1 MTDLPPGAPTEVVVH
16 KPRVSEGTQIL
27 LVWIVAVTMI
37 VAVISG
43 AFVNWNQSQINLSQ
57 QQQIAQ
63 LSANND
69 ALREQVLAQGETP
82 VAPPAEAVTGAK
94 GDPGTTGANGRD
106 GRSVSG
112 FVCQADST
120 WLVLYDDSTRQTL
133 TGPCIGAT
141 GSPGIG
147 IDGKDGTNGVDGAP
161 GPAGAPGEPVYSW
174 TWVTS
179 LGTTRECVRDDP
191 FDPARPS
198 YHCQTITP

>member
-27 LVWIVAVTMI
+27 LVWIVVVAMI

-57 QQQIAQ
+57 QQQIEQ

-94 GDPGTTGANGRD
+94 G
-106 GRSVSG
+106 VSG

-147 IDGKDGTNGVDGAP
+147 IDGKDGTNGIDGAP
-161 GPAGAPGEPVYSW
+161 GAAGPPGEPVYSW